1 MIEKKSNSAPWRVF
15 LLLSCVLCVHA
26 TGRAQKQPM
35 QPKSEALP
43 EMPAKVYN
51 KVAKAT
57 ANIICNDGQANGA
70 GVVVGITPNGRA
82 LILTACHVVAS
93 NFKETDPDIPLEFYR
108 NLKVK
113 IASEVTPV
121 SALVLPNRV
130 DRANDLALIVT
141 RERVTGNEVIIYTR
155 TQELKPG
162 EKVAAFGYPQTD
174 RLSQTVGRITR
185 LEPKYLVFDAR
196 IAPGNSGGPLVEK
209 NGRMIG
215 VSIFVE
221 QKTEG
226 YALHMNLVLPIVE
239 DWLRETKLSK
249 QWKFEKDGFP
259 LWPVIGGGVALGVG
273 SAILLSRGAKNDSTT
288 TPNVFPFPGRPTR
301 N

>member
-1 MIEKKSNSAPWRVF
+1 MNHQRANLQAWFCAVMIGTFGIDAK
-15 LLLSCVLCVHA
+15 
-26 TGRAQKQPM
+26 TMAQPV
-35 QPKSEALP
+35 PKELP
-43 EMPAKVYN
+43 EMPSKIYDQVAKVT
-51 KVAKAT
+51 V
-57 ANIICNDGQANGA
+57 NIVCDNGRANGT

-93 NFKETDPDIPLEFYR
+93 NLKETDPDISWEFYSSNR
-108 NLKVK
+108 FKS
-113 IASEVTPV
+113 AAEVAPI
-121 SALVLPNRV
+121 SAVVLPNYV
-130 DRANDLALIVT
+130 DRANDLALLVT
-141 RERVTGNEVIIYTR
+141 SERVTGNDVIVYTKIDG
-155 TQELKPG
+155 LKPG

-196 IAPGNSGGPLVEK
+196 IAPGNSGGPLIDK

-215 VSIFVE
+215 VSTFVE
-221 QKTEG
+221 NKSDG
-226 YALHMNLVLPIVE
+226 YALHINLVSPIVE
-239 DWLRETKLSK
+239 DWLREIKLGK

-273 SAILLSRGAKNDSTT
+273 SVLLFSGGESA
-288 TPNVFPFPGRPTR
+288 PPPQENVFPFPVRPTG

>member
-1 MIEKKSNSAPWRVF
+1 MRAWLFVVIIGGFGLNAKAWAQPAP
-15 LLLSCVLCVHA
+15 
-26 TGRAQKQPM
+26 KD
-35 QPKSEALP
+35 LP
-43 EMPAKVYN
+43 EMPPKIYDR
-51 KVAKAT
+51 VAKAT
-57 ANIICNDGQANGA
+57 VNIICNDGQANGA

-93 NFKETDPDIPLEFYR
+93 NFKETDPDIALEFYR
-108 NLKVK
+108 NLRVK

-121 SALVLPNRV
+121 SAIVLPNRV

-141 RERVTGNEVIIYTR
+141 RERVTGNEVISYTR
-155 TQELKPG
+155 TEGLKPG
-162 EKVAAFGYPQTD
+162 EKVAAFGYPQTE
-174 RLSQTVGRITR
+174 RLSQTVGHITR

-196 IAPGNSGGPLVEK
+196 IAPGNSGGPLIDK

-215 VSIFVE
+215 VSTFVE
-221 QKTEG
+221 QKNEG

-273 SAILLSRGAKNDSTT
+273 GTLLLLGGGDEST
-288 TPNVFPFPGRPTR
+288 PDVFPLPNRPSG